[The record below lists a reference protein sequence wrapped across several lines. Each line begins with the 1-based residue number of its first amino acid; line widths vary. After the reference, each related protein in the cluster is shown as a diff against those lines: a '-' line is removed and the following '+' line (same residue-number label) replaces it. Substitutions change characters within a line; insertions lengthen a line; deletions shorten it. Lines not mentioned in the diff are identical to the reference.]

1 LPAIRVFTDAALA
14 AEMTRFV
21 GREEVSAMASA
32 PMIDAPTISTTRFE
46 YLVVPLKEAK
56 SVKKEE
62 DVFAPEQ
69 LNELGEQGWEAVGL
83 SLKYGDL
90 MAWPVVLLKRPL
102 Y

>member
-1 LPAIRVFTDAALA
+1 
-14 AEMTRFV
+14 MT
-21 GREEVSAMASA
+21 MATM
-32 PMIDAPTISTTRFE
+32 PTIDAPQATRFE

-56 SVKKEE
+56 HVKKDE

-69 LNELGEQGWEAVGL
+69 LNELGEDGWEAVGL

-102 Y
+102 D